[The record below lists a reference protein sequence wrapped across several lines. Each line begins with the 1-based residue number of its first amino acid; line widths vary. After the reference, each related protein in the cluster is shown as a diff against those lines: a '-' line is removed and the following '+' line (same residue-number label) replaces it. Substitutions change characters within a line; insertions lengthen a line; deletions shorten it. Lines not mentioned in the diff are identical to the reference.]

1 MKALEWIGVVLLVV
15 GAILAIYFGFVFD
28 ASVPVDGE
36 DGRRVVNLGLMN
48 DRVVGVVCG
57 FIGIV
62 AGGALLAAGHVGTT
76 RAQRPRCPY
85 CQGVIEELAV
95 ICPHCRR
102 EQPRGA
108 LRLVNDSSMPAKDQ
122 VDEWYRDRGDG
133 AV

>member
-1 MKALEWIGVVLLVV
+1 MKLLEWIGVVLLVV

-62 AGGALLAAGHVGTT
+62 AGGALMVVGHVTTT
-76 RAQRPRCPY
+76 RAARPRCPY
-85 CQGVIEELAV
+85 CQGVIEELALV
-95 ICPHCRR
+95 CSHCRKD
-102 EQPRGA
+102 QPRG
-108 LRLVNDSSMPAKDQ
+108 SMRGFNVGSKPVPDQ
-122 VDEWYRDRGDG
+122 VEEWYRSNGGG
-133 AV
+133 A